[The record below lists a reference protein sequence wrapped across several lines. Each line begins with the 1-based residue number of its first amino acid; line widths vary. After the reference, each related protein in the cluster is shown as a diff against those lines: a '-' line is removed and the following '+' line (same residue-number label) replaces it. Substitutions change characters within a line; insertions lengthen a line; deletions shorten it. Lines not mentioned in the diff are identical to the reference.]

1 MDLNGFLLSF
11 IHQKVGAL
19 IVPLAIFGG
28 SIEFEDYWCHIHCKK
43 SNSRSGPF
51 LKNLKQQP

>member
-28 SIEFEDYWCHIHCKK
+28 SIEFEDYWCHIYTVKK
-43 SNSRSGPF
+43 ATRVPDHSS
-51 LKNLKQQP
+51 KT

>member
-28 SIEFEDYWCHIHCKK
+28 SIEFEDYWCHIRVKVSKCVT
-43 SNSRSGPF
+43 SI
-51 LKNLKQQP
+51 